1 MIYELADLREGF
13 DVECDAV
20 VIGSGAGG
28 AVAAANLARAGMNTV
43 VIEAGP
49 RVEPKDMTRDGPAFM
64 SKYYWE
70 GGLRMLMGSGAY
82 PSMAGRCLGGSTV
95 VNSAIMFRLPD
106 WVRRIW
112 VDEDDLKPLL
122 SEDFDAA
129 FDRVFDRTRVAP
141 TPWDAM
147 GRRNLVSYEIMRE
160 AGLDA
165 KPLPRAVDGCL
176 GSGDCLTG
184 CSSGAKQSVDRSY
197 LPHAIEDG
205 ATIYTCSVADR
216 VLLDGNRACGVEGDV
231 VDPNGRRPIARWK
244 VRAPRVFVAAG
255 ATHTPVLL
263 QRSRINPG
271 KRVGAT
277 FQAHISAY
285 AVGVMDTPVDPWV
298 GATQGVG
305 AFSDRVQ
312 GLKFES
318 LWAATSLI
326 AAQWGGLGTDF
337 YNLLG
342 ALERA
347 NTIAL
352 VYRAKVR
359 GSVRARRNGLPDARL
374 WIPKEEQWVVL
385 QELKRIVDAMLR
397 RGADYVYTGIHGVPK
412 YIRTHDEAE
421 ALLSRKIR
429 PRHITMTA
437 NHTFGSC
444 RMSADPRRGPVDPYG
459 KVYGV
464 DGLWLSDASV
474 FPSPSAVN
482 PQATVMALA
491 DLISR
496 RVAGLDAG
504 PGAPA

>member
-1 MIYELADLREGF
+1 MIYSLNDIRGGY
-13 DVECDAV
+13 DIDSDAV
-20 VIGSGAGG
+20 VVGSGAGG
-28 AVAAANLARAGMNTV
+28 AVAAANLARAGMKTV
-43 VIEAGP
+43 VVEAGP
-49 RVEPKDMTRDGPAFM
+49 RVEAKDMTRDGPTFM

-70 GGLRMLMGSGAY
+70 GGLRMLTGSGAY

-112 VDEDDLKPLL
+112 VDDDNLTPLL
-122 SEDFDAA
+122 SDDFDAA
-129 FDRVFDRTRVAP
+129 FDRVFERTKVAP

-147 GRRNLVSYEIMRE
+147 GRRNLLSYQIMKD

-165 KPLPRAVDGCL
+165 KPLPRAVDGCR

-184 CSSGAKQSVDRSY
+184 CASGAKQSVDRSY
-197 LPHAIEDG
+197 LPHAVRDG
-205 ATIYTCSVADR
+205 AEIYTCSVADR
-216 VLLDGNRACGVEGDV
+216 VLLDGDKACGVEGDV
-231 VDPNGRRPIARWK
+231 VDPIGRRPIARWR

-255 ATHTPVLL
+255 STHTPVLL

-271 KRVGAT
+271 KRVGST

-285 AVGVMDTPVDPWV
+285 AVGVMAEPVDPWV

-326 AAQWGGLGTDF
+326 AAQWGGLGTEF
-337 YNLLG
+337 YRLLD
-342 ALERA
+342 ALKRA
-347 NTIAL
+347 TTIAL
-352 VYRAKVR
+352 VYRAKVG
-359 GSVRARRNGLPDARL
+359 GSVRARRNGFPDIRL

-385 QELKRIVDAMLR
+385 KELKRIVDVMLR
-397 RGADYVYTGIHGVPK
+397 CGAEYVYTGIHGVPK
-412 YIRTHDEAE
+412 YIRTPEDAE
-421 ALLSRKIR
+421 SLLSRKIR

-464 DGLWLSDASV
+464 EGLWLSDASI

-496 RVAGLDAG
+496 RVGEMDAG
-504 PGAPA
+504 PGAPP